1 MLKEEG
7 NKLFKECRYEEAC
20 DKYTKALELDS
31 TNAVIFSNRSVTYAK
46 LGVYERALSD
56 ALQCIE
62 LNPQWPKGFLRNT
75 SALEL
80 LGRHDDVMKSACE
93 GFRLSGE
100 GARWLKANQKLNC
113 LPEGSIQLP
122 RGILILSKDYL
133 QVLAYLMQSLSGER
147 PLSLELTEQL
157 LYSCAEQMEKLLIEF
172 GECVNPVI
180 KDWASYLP
188 CEIFP
193 HSINPASSKATI
205 GETGV
210 VQK

>member
-1 MLKEEG
+1 MMESAGVLKEEG

-46 LGVYERALSD
+46 LGDYERALSD
-56 ALQCIE
+56 ALQCVE
-62 LNPQWPKGFLRNT
+62 LNPQWPKGFLRKT

-100 GARWLKANQKLNC
+100 GPVKRELANQKLNC
-113 LPEGSIQLP
+113 LPEGSIELP

-147 PLSLELTEQL
+147 PLTRANGTTPLQL
-157 LYSCAEQMEKLLIEF
+157 R
-172 GECVNPVI
+172 
-180 KDWASYLP
+180 
-188 CEIFP
+188 
-193 HSINPASSKATI
+193 
-205 GETGV
+205 
-210 VQK
+210 